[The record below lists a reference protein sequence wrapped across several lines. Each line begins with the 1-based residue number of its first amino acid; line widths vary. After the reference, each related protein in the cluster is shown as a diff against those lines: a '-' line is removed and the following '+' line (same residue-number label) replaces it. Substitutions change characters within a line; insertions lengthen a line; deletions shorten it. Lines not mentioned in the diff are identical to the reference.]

1 MDYVV
6 KRSPAHVDKTMQ
18 LHYHRDIVLQIG
30 SEVVMATT
38 PAPAPESTLTDRY
51 QTTVPDPVRKALGL
65 NKRDKIRYTI
75 QPNGKVWISRADQTE
90 SDPVL
95 GKFLNFL
102 AQDIET
108 NPQQLQA
115 MSSDLASH
123 VQSLVSGVDLDLDAP
138 LLDEDE

>member
-1 MDYVV
+1 
-6 KRSPAHVDKTMQ
+6 
-18 LHYHRDIVLQIG
+18 
-30 SEVVMATT
+30 MATT
-38 PAPAPESTLTDRY
+38 PAPGPESTLTDRY

-95 GKFLNFL
+95 GKFLDFL